1 MKINRHYGLFR
12 KEYVMKKD
20 TENNVYRK
28 ISIKDIT
35 IIIISIIALISL
47 VIVVSVSKKNDAD
60 RENELNSIG
69 KDLEDKQIYRID
81 EALGELLINEV
92 SGNGWIEFYNAG
104 TNIMDLGDITIYI
117 NGVLRHTVKADTT
130 LQVNGYYIVEFV
142 SGIGLNHDDIIS
154 VYNSSNQCIIN
165 LIVPKMNDNESYG
178 RVKDGD
184 SAMVIM
190 KPTKGGSNEGSERVV
205 KEEMYFS
212 VPGGFY
218 NSAITLDFVA
228 KEGTRIFYTLD
239 GTTPDLTS
247 EEYTGSI
254 LISNRS
260 GSGYTY
266 AATKGLSLG
275 GEFQPSSINMGTVV
289 KAIAVYPD
297 GTLSEVMT
305 ETYFVGIGF
314 GSDYVNIPVI
324 SLSVDSDEMFG
335 YFNGMYVA
343 GRKYEDS
350 VAKGVSVDANFLQ
363 DWSRVAH
370 IEYYETNKYKTY
382 EADINISLIKDY
394 SITSAQKSI
403 MFTSDDELILTG
415 STLEKYLNSDKP
427 YFMLRTYKR
436 DNNYKIR
443 EAIVNNLLKNTGAGT
458 KQINP
463 CILFINGEYWGGYVI
478 ENVIDNDYIRKMYDI
493 DDEIV
498 WIRDGAIYGDDS
510 DKKEF
515 EEIIEFITKS
525 DMSRDENYNKVAER
539 LDIQSYLDYLCANM
553 YLANADYG
561 KESYTI
567 WRTKTYGGEGYS
579 DGRWRFILGEMDN
592 TINNGANGNVA
603 TPTIDTFLQ
612 PGVQEDVILNA
623 LIKNDRFK
631 KLLEETMDNMI
642 NNIFSEEN
650 IEAVINEQRELIER
664 MARASYRRFNG
675 EATDNFYSSEIEK
688 IEEFFEKRGEYIK
701 VYTDEIIKNGVIDY
715 GDKIKDED
723 ANSDNKSEKGDRD
736 NNRTE
741 E

>member
-1 MKINRHYGLFR
+1 
-12 KEYVMKKD
+12 MKKN
-20 TENNVYRK
+20 TGNNVYRK
-28 ISIKDIT
+28 ISAKDIA
-35 IIIISIIALISL
+35 IIILSIIALIAL
-47 VIVVSVSKKNDAD
+47 IIVVSVSKKNDED
-60 RENELNSIG
+60 REKELNSMEQ
-69 KDLEDKQIYRID
+69 DLEDRQIYRID

-104 TNIMDLGDITIYI
+104 TDVMDLEDITIYI
-117 NGVLRHTVKADTT
+117 NGVLRHTVKAETK

-154 VYNSSNQCIIN
+154 VYNNKNQCIIN
-165 LIVPKMNDNESYG
+165 LIVPKMNNDESYG

-190 KPTKGGSNEGSERVV
+190 KSTKGASNEGSERIV

-218 NSAITLDFVA
+218 SSAIKLDFVA
-228 KEGTRIFYTLD
+228 EEGTKIFYTLD
-239 GTTPDLTS
+239 GTTPDINS
-247 EEYTGSI
+247 DEYTGSI
-254 LISNRS
+254 LINNRS

-266 AATKGLSLG
+266 AATEGLSLG
-275 GEFQPSSINMGTVV
+275 SAFMPSSINMGTVV

-297 GTLSEVMT
+297 GTVSDVMT
-305 ETYFVGIGF
+305 ETYFVGVGF
-314 GSDYVNIPVI
+314 GNDYVNIPVI
-324 SLSVDSDEMFG
+324 SLSVDSEEMFG

-350 VAKGVSVDANFLQ
+350 VARGEGNDANFLQ

-370 IEYYETNKYKTY
+370 IEYYEPNKYKTY
-382 EADINISLIKDY
+382 DEDINISLIKDY

-403 MFTSDDELILTG
+403 MLTSDNEPILTG
-415 STLEKYLNSDKP
+415 STLEEYLNTDNP

-443 EAIVNNLLKNTGAGT
+443 EAIVNNLLTDTSVGT
-458 KQINP
+458 KKISP

-478 ENVIDNDYIRKMYDI
+478 ENAIDNNYIKKMYNI

-498 WIRDGAIYGDDS
+498 WIRDGAIYGDDG

-525 DMSRDENYNKVAER
+525 DMSREENYSKVEEK

-567 WRTKTYGGEGYS
+567 WRTKTSLGGGYS

-612 PGVQEDVILNA
+612 QGVQEDVLLKS
-623 LIKNDRFK
+623 LIKNDKFK
-631 KLLEETMDNMI
+631 RLFDETMNNMI

-650 IEAVINEQRELIER
+650 VLAAISKERELIEK
-664 MARASYRRFNG
+664 MARASYKRFNG
-675 EATDNFYSSEIEK
+675 EAADNFYGSEIEK
-688 IEEFFEKRGEYIK
+688 IEEFFETRGEYIR
-701 VYTDEIIKNGVIDY
+701 VYADEIIKNGVLDY
-715 GDKIKDED
+715 ED
-723 ANSDNKSEKGDRD
+723 TSKNAVSSDNKYEKGESLDKK
-736 NNRTE
+736 TQE
-741 E
+741 